1 MNILVNVMRMKSKYK
16 QLLLNLLTEN
26 NMGDHNQ
33 NTFFPDMH
41 NKNILMD
48 DVAKYSITLPDKAEI
63 ISEIIRKNYQL
74 TFPTD
79 NLDELIITD
88 AMACI
93 GGNTLSFSKYF
104 KQVNANEINTTRFQ
118 YLIHNM
124 KEYEKTNILFYN
136 DNYLNLIHKLKQ
148 NIVFIDP
155 PWGGPIYKSQYK
167 MDIMIQ
173 TDGLVE
179 IKLDEMIGDIFKDE
193 LTKMIVYKLPIN
205 HNIDN
210 FKKYKYRMMCL
221 KNMLLIMIFK
231 QVP

>member
-1 MNILVNVMRMKSKYK
+1 
-16 QLLLNLLTEN
+16 
-26 NMGDHNQ
+26 MGDHNQ
-33 NTFFPDMH
+33 NTFFPEMH
-41 NKNILMD
+41 HKHILMD
-48 DVAKYSITLPDKAEI
+48 DVAKYSITLPDKAVI
-63 ISEIIRKNYQL
+63 ISEIIKKNYQL
-74 TFPTD
+74 TFPSD

-88 AMACI
+88 AMACV

-104 KQVNANEINTTRFQ
+104 KEVNANEINTTRFQ
-118 YLIHNM
+118 YLVHNM
-124 KEYEKTNILFYN
+124 KEYDRTNICFYN

-148 NIVFIDP
+148 HIVFIDP

-173 TDGLVE
+173 KDKINLENVNEQPEE
-179 IKLDEMIGDIFKDE
+179 IKLDEMINDIFTNE
-193 LTKMIVYKLPIN
+193 MTKMIIYKLPIN

-231 QVP
+231 QN